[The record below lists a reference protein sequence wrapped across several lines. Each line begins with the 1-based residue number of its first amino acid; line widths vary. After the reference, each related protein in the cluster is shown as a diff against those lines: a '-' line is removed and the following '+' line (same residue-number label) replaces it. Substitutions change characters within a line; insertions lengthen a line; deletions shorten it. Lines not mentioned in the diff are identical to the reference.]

1 MHQGRFVFSQIMEL
15 VPWERFQTCVNRYS
29 GDYHIK
35 EFKCSDYFKVMSFAQ
50 LTYRESLR
58 DIINSLK
65 AVSKK
70 CYHLGIS
77 DNLSRNNLSNA
88 TQRRD
93 WRIFADFAQ
102 ILIEIAHYHYQ
113 QDSNPVN
120 LKAPIF
126 ALDSSTI
133 DLCLSLFPWAP
144 FRKAKAAV
152 KLHTL
157 LNLQGNIPDFILI
170 SDGKMHDVNVLDYLN
185 FIAGAYYV
193 MDRGYLD
200 FERLYKLNQSK
211 AFFVTRAKKNTKLKR
226 YYSNP
231 VDKSTGVQ
239 CDQVVVLASANS
251 YKLYPETFRRI
262 RFYDAAREKRLVFIT
277 NNMILPAKT
286 IADLYKS
293 RWRVELFFKW
303 IKQHLRIKTFYGVSE
318 NAVKSQIWIGI
329 CVYLLA
335 AIMKKKLNLTQSL
348 YQILQVLSLTQFEK
362 MPILSLFE
370 KGTCKN
376 NTTQSYKPL
385 TLFDL

>member
-1 MHQGRFVFSQIMEL
+1 MFQGKFVFSQIMEL
-15 VPWERFQTCVNRYS
+15 VPWERFQTCVNRYK
-29 GDYHIK
+29 GDYRVQD
-35 EFKCSDYFKVMSFAQ
+35 FKCSDYFKVMSFAQ

-58 DIINSLK
+58 DIVNCLR
-65 AVSKK
+65 AVPEK

-77 DNLSRNNLSNA
+77 ANLSRNNLSNA

-93 WRIFADFAQ
+93 WRIFSDFAQ
-102 ILIEIAHYHYQ
+102 ILIKIAHEYYRE
-113 QDSNPVN
+113 DSNPVN
-120 LKAPIF
+120 LKAPVF

-133 DLCLSLFPWAP
+133 DLCLSLFPWSP
-144 FRKAKAAV
+144 FRSTKAAV

-170 SDGKMHDVNVLDYLN
+170 SNGKMHDVNVLDYLN

-211 AFFVTRAKKNTKLKR
+211 AFFVTRAKKNTKLTR
-226 YYSNP
+226 QSSRP
-231 VDKSTGVQ
+231 VDKSTGIQ
-239 CDQVVVLASANS
+239 CDQVVVLARQES
-251 YKLYPETFRRI
+251 YELYPESFRRI
-262 RFYDAAREKRLVFIT
+262 RFYDSTRDKRMVFVT
-277 NNMILPAKT
+277 NNMTLPAKT

-303 IKQHLRIKTFYGVSE
+303 IKQHLRIKMFYGLSE
-318 NAVKSQIWIGI
+318 NAVKSQIWTGI

-335 AIMKKKLNLTQSL
+335 AILKKKLHLSQTL
-348 YQILQVLSLTQFEK
+348 HQILQILSLTQFEK
-362 MPILSLFE
+362 TPILSLFE
-370 KGTCKN
+370 QRNYRTAMMQPC
-376 NTTQSYKPL
+376 KPL

>member
-1 MHQGRFVFSQIMEL
+1 MLQGKFVFSQIMEP
-15 VPWERFQTCVNRYS
+15 VPWKRFQTCINRYS
-29 GDYHIK
+29 GDYRVK
-35 EFKCSDYFKVMSFAQ
+35 ELKCSDY
-50 LTYRESLR
+50 
-58 DIINSLK
+58 
-65 AVSKK
+65 
-70 CYHLGIS
+70 
-77 DNLSRNNLSNA
+77 
-88 TQRRD
+88 
-93 WRIFADFAQ
+93 
-102 ILIEIAHYHYQ
+102 
-113 QDSNPVN
+113 
-120 LKAPIF
+120 
-126 ALDSSTI
+126 
-133 DLCLSLFPWAP
+133 
-144 FRKAKAAV
+144 
-152 KLHTL
+152 
-157 LNLQGNIPDFILI
+157 LN
-170 SDGKMHDVNVLDYLN
+170 YL
-185 FIAGAYYV
+185 AGAYYI

-211 AFFVTRAKKNTKLKR
+211 SFFATRTKKNTKLKR
-226 YYSNP
+226 YYSTP

-262 RFYDAAREKRLVFIT
+262 RFYDAIREKRLVFIT
-277 NNMILPAKT
+277 NNMMLPTKT

-318 NAVKSQIWIGI
+318 NVVKSQIWIGI

-370 KGTCKN
+370 KGTCKSN
-376 NTTQSYKPL
+376 VTQSHKPL